1 MNENS
6 AKIYSLLMA
15 VFCVM
20 LVLTNIIGTK
30 IFVLFGETLP
40 NGFFG
45 FPLALTAGII
55 TYPITFLVTDIT
67 SEIFGKQKANL
78 LVIYGF
84 ICSLLSLII
93 ISIVIRL
100 VPSEAWL
107 GGSPYSSLED
117 MNQAFNA
124 VFSLPGILI
133 TASMTAYLVAQ
144 LIDIKI
150 FHYVKKITNSKYLW
164 LRNNISTMFSQL
176 IDTIIVNSIFLG
188 FGMKLD
194 ISLVIQIIICN
205 YIIKIIFAMIDTPL
219 VYLSVSIIRK
229 NFLINKL

>member
-15 VFCVM
+15 IFVVM

-45 FPLALTAGII
+45 FPLALTAGIV

-67 SEIFGKQKANL
+67 SEVFGKKKANL
-78 LVIYGF
+78 LVLYGF
-84 ICSLLSLII
+84 LCSLLSLTII
-93 ISIVIRL
+93 TIVINL
-100 VPSEAWL
+100 APSEAWL
-107 GGSPYSSLED
+107 GGSPYTSLEE
-117 MNQAFNA
+117 MEKAFNA

-133 TASMTAYLVAQ
+133 SASMTAYLVAQ
-144 LIDIKI
+144 LIDIRI
-150 FHYVKKITNSKYLW
+150 FHFVKKISNTRYLW

-176 IDTIIVNSIFLG
+176 IDTIIVNTIFLG

-194 ISLVIQIIICN
+194 TNLIIQIIICN
-205 YIIKIIFAMIDTPL
+205 YVIKLIFALIDTPL
-219 VYLSVSIIRK
+219 VYLGVFIIRK
-229 NFLINKL
+229 KFLINKF